1 VPNDDMAAHRIGRY
15 RAALPCVKCIIPM
28 LVNPYN
34 GAMPTTIDSTG
45 TDVAAEIP
53 LRVRGCCQPVAPRI
67 PGPDAEE
74 CAAIFRALGDTTRL
88 QMIHMLAEARE
99 PVCVCDFTAAFDL
112 GQPTISHHLKV
123 LHEAGLVDR
132 AKRGVWVYYQARSEA
147 LAAIGALIGCAPL

>member
-1 VPNDDMAAHRIGRY
+1 MAAHRIGRY

-112 GQPTISHHLKV
+112 GQPTISHHLAR
-123 LHEAGLVDR
+123 LRDAGLIVSR
-132 AKRGVWVYYQARSEA
+132 RRGIWTFHQLNPEMSPAAREVVA
-147 LAAIGALIGCAPL
+147 LLH